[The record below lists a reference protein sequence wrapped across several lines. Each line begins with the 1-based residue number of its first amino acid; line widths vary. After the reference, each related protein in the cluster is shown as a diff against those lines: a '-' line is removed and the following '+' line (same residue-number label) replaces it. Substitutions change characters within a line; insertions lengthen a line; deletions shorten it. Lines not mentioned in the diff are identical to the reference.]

1 MHGGGIGGYKTN
13 RSRRAGA
20 RTPLAM
26 PTLSPIEAAASSCS
40 LGAPET

>member
-1 MHGGGIGGYKTN
+1 MGGDTAAPQTN

>member
-1 MHGGGIGGYKTN
+1 MGGDTAAPQTN

-26 PTLSPIEAAASSCS
+26 PTLSPIEAAASNCFP
-40 LGAPET
+40 GAPVT